1 MYDKLKCAQRMSD
14 TFEEVALPMCKVIH
28 RVGFPLVTRAVVR
41 SLDDAVDDWV
51 AEVHI
56 RVCHVDLG
64 TQHHRTFFQLAA
76 VHFVEQF
83 QIFFDRAVTIG
94 AVCARLCRRPFLGSD
109 LFGGL
114 LVDVCFSFLDQLDCE
129 IPELLEV
136 VGSVIYIIPVV
147 TQPFDI
153 FFDGVH
159 IFQIFFYRIGIVEA
173 QVANTSI
180 FLCNAE
186 IQADGFG
193 MSDMQVSVGFGWKTG
208 LYSSLIFAFRQIFF
222 HHCFNEV
229 QALFAFFRFVCLDI
243 AHLCC

>member
-41 SLDDAVDDWV
+41 SLDDAVDDWSRKCIFGF
-51 AEVHI
+51 AMSI
-56 RVCHVDLG
+56 
-64 TQHHRTFFQLAA
+64 LARNTIEPSSNSPLFT
-76 VHFVEQF
+76 FVEQF

-173 QVANTSI
+173 
-180 FLCNAE
+180 
-186 IQADGFG
+186 
-193 MSDMQVSVGFGWKTG
+193 
-208 LYSSLIFAFRQIFF
+208 
-222 HHCFNEV
+222 
-229 QALFAFFRFVCLDI
+229 
-243 AHLCC
+243 